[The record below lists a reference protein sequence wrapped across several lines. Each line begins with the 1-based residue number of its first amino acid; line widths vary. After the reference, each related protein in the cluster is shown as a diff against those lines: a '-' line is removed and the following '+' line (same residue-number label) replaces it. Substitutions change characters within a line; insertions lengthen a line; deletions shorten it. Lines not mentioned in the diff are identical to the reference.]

1 MSGDDETLVMEA
13 DEKDELAPPLV
24 QSQQSLLYTEA
35 RRLLEFKRQHI
46 TSQNQ
51 TPCPECA
58 VPVSVQAKK
67 CRHCG
72 SEIAEYTDAA
82 QQALAALN
90 LLTQEIA
97 ELHAKE
103 LSRFADDASRKS
115 LAERVTRFLGD
126 SQVQRDLRIL
136 LPAALLFFVVLV
148 LLRSTANGL
157 VFWLVAPLAGSI
169 AYIALRRSGVRHLM
183 AVDLYR
189 TVLVA
194 GLGALLSSA
203 VFAPMAFW
211 PKSLDAT
218 VEVKVRRANLRQE
231 ASVDSKVVGSTER
244 GERLRVV
251 DRSGAWFQVQ
261 TDDGETGWVYANSV
275 Q

>member
-1 MSGDDETLVMEA
+1 
-13 DEKDELAPPLV
+13 
-24 QSQQSLLYTEA
+24 
-35 RRLLEFKRQHI
+35 
-46 TSQNQ
+46 
-51 TPCPECA
+51 
-58 VPVSVQAKK
+58 VQAKK